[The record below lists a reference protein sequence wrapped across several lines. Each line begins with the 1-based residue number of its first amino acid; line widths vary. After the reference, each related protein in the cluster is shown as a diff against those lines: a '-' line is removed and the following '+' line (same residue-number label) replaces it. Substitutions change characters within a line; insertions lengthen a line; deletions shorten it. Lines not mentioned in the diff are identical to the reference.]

1 MILSRI
7 DLFPIKSLGGVSVAA
22 ARINPNGILEH
33 DRIFAILDAT
43 GSYVNGKRTERV
55 HLIRTEFAEDYR
67 EASFWIQGEIHR
79 QNFVLHEPTAI
90 NRWLGDFF
98 GFAVQ
103 LVCEPTSGFPDDR
116 AAPGPT
122 IVGRESLQE
131 VVRWFPELTYEEAR
145 RRFRSNLELGGA
157 EAFWED
163 RLFGAPNELR
173 MFQIGDVSFLGHN
186 PCQRCVVPS
195 RNPESGN
202 RSPASFQ
209 KRFMALR
216 KEKLP
221 SWTNIERFNHYYRF
235 AVNTSIPGSEAGK
248 ILRVGDVVR
257 LSTQDHGF
265 HDDSQDRELIST

>member
-7 DLFPIKSLGGVSVAA
+7 DLFPIKSLDGVSVAA

-33 DRIFAILDAT
+33 DRVFAILDAT
-43 GSYVNGKRTERV
+43 GSYVNGKRTDRV
-55 HLIRTEFAEDYR
+55 HLIRTAFAEDYR
-67 EASFWIQGEIHR
+67 EASFWIQGETRR
-79 QNFVLHEPTAI
+79 QNFVLDEPAAI

-103 LVCEPTSGFPDDR
+103 FVCEPASGFPDDR

-122 IVGRESLQE
+122 IVARESLQE
-131 VVRWFPELTYEEAR
+131 VVRWFPELTCEEAR
-145 RRFRSNLELGGA
+145 RRFRTNLELSGA

-163 RLFGAPNELR
+163 RLFGAPHELKGFR
-173 MFQIGDVSFLGHN
+173 IGNVSFLGHN

-195 RNPESGN
+195 RNAETGN
-202 RSPASFQ
+202 QSPPGFQ

-221 SWTNIERFNHYYRF
+221 SWTNSERFNHYYRF

-248 ILRVGDVVR
+248 ILHVGDAVHLLPCDGR
-257 LSTQDHGF
+257 LG
-265 HDDSQDRELIST
+265 DDSPICE